1 MKKKR
6 IIIVGIVFLVL
17 LIVVF
22 LITSSVTFFKYQ
34 KEHIMI
40 YPPTDEEQVELA
52 HDMGLILSSDVH
64 IDAAMLC
71 RARED
76 VDSGY
81 SVRVTGVDDAYVFLS
96 ENINIIDS
104 IRKEDETLYINEN
117 PISFDNEV
125 VSYEGYKTYRGFET
139 TVNVTGKKEPNGT
152 REFEYPC
159 KLTFFLMTMINYYLL
174 NVVLNMSHM
183 EIHSMK

>member
-22 LITSSVTFFKYQ
+22 LITSSVTLFEYQ

-76 VDSGY
+76 VNSGY

-125 VSYEGYKTYRGFET
+125 VKYYFLNSTKRCQHQLCSNLYPFVINFSSLRFFIYRYIKNIT
-139 TVNVTGKKEPNGT
+139 
-152 REFEYPC
+152 
-159 KLTFFLMTMINYYLL
+159 LL
-174 NVVLNMSHM
+174 
-183 EIHSMK
+183 